1 MDTIDLVNAAL
12 VGDSGAFKNAF
23 DAAISARV
31 NDALE
36 VKKVEI
42 ASSLLT
48 PEVQT
53 NEIEGLE
60 KNLLKND
67 KELHKIT
74 YNLPKNKGR
83 QLVLSPLF
91 ILGVKT

>member
-1 MDTIDLVNAAL
+1 MDTIDLVNAAIA
-12 VGDSGAFKNAF
+12 GDQSAFKDAF
-23 DAAISARV
+23 GSAISARV

-48 PEVQT
+48 PEEQT

-60 KNLLKND
+60 TEVD
-67 KELHKIT
+67 GSTESA
-74 YNLPKNKGR
+74 
-83 QLVLSPLF
+83 VDA
-91 ILGVKT
+91 GVTADAE

>member
-1 MDTIDLVNAAL
+1 MNTIDLVNAAL

-60 KNLLKND
+60 TEID
-67 KELHKIT
+67 GSTESE
-74 YNLPKNKGR
+74 
-83 QLVLSPLF
+83 VDA
-91 ILGVKT
+91 GVTSNAE